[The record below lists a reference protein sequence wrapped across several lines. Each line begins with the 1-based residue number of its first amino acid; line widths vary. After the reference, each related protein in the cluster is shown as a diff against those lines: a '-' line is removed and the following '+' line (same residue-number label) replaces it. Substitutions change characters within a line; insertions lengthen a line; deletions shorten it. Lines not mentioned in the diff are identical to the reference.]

1 MNVIYGDIL
10 CLDSQF
16 SRRRNRPTKKRE
28 RRKKERTECRLVG
41 DDFCDRLELGK
52 KWANERERK
61 RKKINE
67 KQKEARS
74 KVPRAEAKS
83 DVGKDVESWAENQDE
98 KRKGQVV
105 RIARQ
110 IADVESERGWQ
121 DAKGR

>member
-1 MNVIYGDIL
+1 M
-10 CLDSQF
+10 
-16 SRRRNRPTKKRE
+16 SRFTIFETSKSADEKKGKE
-28 RRKKERTECRLVG
+28 ERKKEQSVRLVG

-67 KQKEARS
+67 KQKDDEEQSTESRNEI
-74 KVPRAEAKS
+74 RHWEGR
-83 DVGKDVESWAENQDE
+83 GKLGRNQDE

>member
-1 MNVIYGDIL
+1 MKGNGRKL
-10 CLDSQF
+10 TKN
-16 SRRRNRPTKKRE
+16 RRT
-28 RRKKERTECRLVG
+28 
-41 DDFCDRLELGK
+41 
-52 KWANERERK
+52 
-61 RKKINE
+61 
-67 KQKEARS
+67 ARS